1 MLSTFVAQRLINLM
15 LESLITSKT
24 RLKLLIKFFVSASNQ
39 GYLRGLADEFQE
51 STNAIRKELNQLE
64 DAGFLTKKSDKNK
77 IFYRAN
83 TTHSLFKPLQNLI
96 HTFLGIDEIVDHIL
110 GKAGDVQSVSLIGD
124 YAKGLD
130 SGQIEVLVLGKNL
143 NEAYLLQ
150 LAAKVT
156 EKLKKEIKLYFNAP
170 QQEAHCINLYIKNVE
185 V

>member
-1 MLSTFVAQRLINLM
+1 MLD
-15 LESLITSKT
+15 SLITSKT

-64 DAGFLTKKSDKNK
+64 EAGYLTKKSDKNK

-83 TTHSLFKPLQNLI
+83 TKHSLFKPLQNLI
-96 HTFLGIDEIVDHIL
+96 HTFLGIDEIVDHVL

-130 SGQIEVLVLGKNL
+130 SGQIEVLILGADL
-143 NEAYLLQ
+143 NQAYLLQ

-156 EKLKKEIKLYFNAP
+156 VKLKKEIKLYFNEP
-170 QQEAHCINLYIKNVE
+170 HEQVHYINLYIKT
-185 V
+185 

>member
-1 MLSTFVAQRLINLM
+1 MLD
-15 LESLITSKT
+15 SLITSKT

-51 STNAIRKELNQLE
+51 STNAIRKELNQLA
-64 DAGFLTKKSDKNK
+64 DAGYLDKNSEKNK

-83 TTHSLFKPLQNLI
+83 TNHSLFKPLQKLI
-96 HTFLGIDEIVDHIL
+96 HTFLGIDDIIDQIL
-110 GKAGDVQSVSLIGD
+110 ARSGGVQSVSLIGD

-130 SGQIEVLVLGKNL
+130 SGLIEVLILGVDL

-150 LAAKVT
+150 LADKVS
-156 EKLKKEIKLYFNAP
+156 EKLKKDIKLYINVP
-170 QQEAHCINLYIKNVE
+170 QEEAHSINLYTSNVE

>member
-1 MLSTFVAQRLINLM
+1 MLD
-15 LESLITSKT
+15 SLITSKT

-64 DAGFLTKKSDKNK
+64 EAGYLTKKSDKNK

-83 TTHSLFKPLQNLI
+83 TKHSLFKPLQNLI

-110 GKAGDVQSVSLIGD
+110 GKAGDVQSVSIIGD

-130 SGQIEVLVLGKNL
+130 SGKIEVLILGTDL
-143 NEAYLLQ
+143 NQAYLLQ
-150 LAAKVT
+150 LAAKVAL
-156 EKLKKEIKLYFNAP
+156 KLKKEIKLYFNEP
-170 QQEAHCINLYIKNVE
+170 QQEAHYINLYTRNLE
-185 V
+185 L